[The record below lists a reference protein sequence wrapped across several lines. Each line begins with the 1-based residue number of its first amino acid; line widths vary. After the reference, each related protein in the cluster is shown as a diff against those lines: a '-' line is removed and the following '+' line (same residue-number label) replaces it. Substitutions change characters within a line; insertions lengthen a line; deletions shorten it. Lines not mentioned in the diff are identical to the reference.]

1 MSSIDRKE
9 IVKLA
14 NSLLFENSA
23 QIRLPVDGGMYKT
36 NTRHGMYDTPGPQI
50 TGENEVLDKDVQL
63 PLAASDLVSNQSLI
77 QVSFDANDK
86 SYVPSNKTELSA
98 AISSTFSNMGANDL
112 SSKEIEAVWNT
123 FSKII
128 DKVKK

>member
-23 QIRLPVDGGMYKT
+23 QIRLPVDDGMYKT

>member
-23 QIRLPVDGGMYKT
+23 QISLPVDGGMYKT

-77 QVSFDANDK
+77 QVNFDANDK